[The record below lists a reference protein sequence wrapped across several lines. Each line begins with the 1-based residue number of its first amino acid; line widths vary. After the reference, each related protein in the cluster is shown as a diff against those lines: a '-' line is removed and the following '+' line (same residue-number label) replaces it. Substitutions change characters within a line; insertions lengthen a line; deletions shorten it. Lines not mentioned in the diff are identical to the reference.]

1 MIRSW
6 FMEKMINYIKNN
18 IRYLIVGIII
28 LIIIICIPIIL
39 SIINK
44 NKIENIVNK
53 YINTLKLGNY
63 EESLKYLDKDY
74 DYSNIEIDIYYDDL
88 VDFYSKFSV
97 EIEKINVKNDYA
109 IVTLKLKN
117 PSIAYLLDN
126 NFKLQ
131 MIDRNYSVN
140 YFKSLLNGKS
150 LEYEEGNAQLNLRK
164 INNKWK
170 ILNDICFENFLN
182 YGVNGITVD
191 FDELIRNKKNDMET
205 KKYITDFIKII
216 DYKIEYVS
224 SHNFSNKL
232 SLYDIEVV
240 NNGNRDIRKMQMEV
254 TFLNEGVKRTI
265 NLIDYYDS
273 EFKAESRWK
282 SPSYKYYNLDSMSK
296 TFLTNTD
303 KNNIQLKVIN
313 IAF

>member
-164 INNKWK
+164 INNEWK

-282 SPSYKYYNLDSMSK
+282 SPSYKYYNLDRMSK

>member
-1 MIRSW
+1 
-6 FMEKMINYIKNN
+6 MEKMIKYIKNN

-74 DYSNIEIDIYYDDL
+74 DYSNIKIDIYYDDL

-131 MIDRNYSVN
+131 MIDRNYSVS

-191 FDELIRNKKNDMET
+191 FDELIKNEENDMET

-216 DYKIEYVS
+216 DYKIDYVS

-282 SPSYKYYNLDSMSK
+282 SPSYEYYNLDRMSK
-296 TFLTNTD
+296 TFLTNAD

-313 IAF
+313 ISF

>member
-74 DYSNIEIDIYYDDL
+74 DYSNIKIDIYYDDL

-97 EIEKINVKNDYA
+97 EIERINVKNDYA

-191 FDELIRNKKNDMET
+191 FDELIKNEENDMET

-282 SPSYKYYNLDSMSK
+282 SPSYKYYNLDRMSK